1 MSTTINPIPAPF
13 HSLTPAINV
22 NGGAAAIEFY
32 QRAFGAVERYRM
44 AMPDGSVMHAELMIG
59 DSVIML
65 SDENPQWGNLSAKT
79 LGGSP
84 VTLFLYVPDCDA
96 VFARAVAAGATV
108 AMPVSNQFW
117 GDRTGTV
124 VDPFGLKWMIG
135 THVEDLTPEEIAA
148 RAKEFMS
155 GAKGCAES

>member
-1 MSTTINPIPAPF
+1 MSTTVNPIPAPF

-22 NGGAAAIEFY
+22 IGGAAAIEFY

-44 AMPDGSVMHAELMIG
+44 AMP
-59 DSVIML
+59 
-65 SDENPQWGNLSAKT
+65 
-79 LGGSP
+79 
-84 VTLFLYVPDCDA
+84 
-96 VFARAVAAGATV
+96 
-108 AMPVSNQFW
+108 VSNQFW
-117 GDRTGTV
+117 GYRTGSV